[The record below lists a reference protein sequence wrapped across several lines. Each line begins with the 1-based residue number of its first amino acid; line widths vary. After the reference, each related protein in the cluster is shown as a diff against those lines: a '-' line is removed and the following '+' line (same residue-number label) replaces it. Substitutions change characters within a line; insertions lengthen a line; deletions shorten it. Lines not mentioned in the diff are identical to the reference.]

1 MNDPVQDAIPPSMFH
16 WLAAVPDDRPV
27 ALLVRHS
34 VRDELPRDD
43 VGYELPLNA
52 LGVQLARSL
61 GAAMHGRVRTL
72 RTSPVSRCV
81 QTAGL
86 IGDAAGAALQIVPD
100 RMLGDPGA
108 YVIDRRLAGR
118 NWLAMGSRGIME
130 HLAFRDDPLPG
141 TEHPD
146 AGARKLVRHMLQV
159 AVDVPGLHVF
169 VTHDILLAATAARFL
184 GPPQGPQP
192 WPRYLE
198 GAFFWRDEDGLKA
211 AYRDACRS
219 GLSET
224 APPDGG

>member
-1 MNDPVQDAIPPSMFH
+1 MNDSAQDAVPPAMFR
-16 WLAAVPDDRPV
+16 WIAEVPADRPV

-34 VRDELPRDD
+34 VRDELPHDD
-43 VGYELPLNA
+43 IGYELPLNL
-52 LGVQLARSL
+52 LGVRLARSL
-61 GAAMHGRVRTL
+61 GAAMRGRVRSL

-81 QTAGL
+81 ETAAL
-86 IGDAAGAALQIVPD
+86 IGDAAGAGLDVVAD

-108 YVIDRRLAGR
+108 YVIDRHLAGR

-146 AGARKLVRHMLQV
+146 VGARKLVRHMLDV
-159 AVDVPGLHVF
+159 AVDAPGLHVF

-184 GPPQGPQP
+184 GPPRGPEP

-198 GAFFWRDEDGLKA
+198 GAFFWRDEEGLTA
-211 AYRDACRS
+211 AYRDACRP
-219 GLSET
+219 GLADPSR
-224 APPDGG
+224 D